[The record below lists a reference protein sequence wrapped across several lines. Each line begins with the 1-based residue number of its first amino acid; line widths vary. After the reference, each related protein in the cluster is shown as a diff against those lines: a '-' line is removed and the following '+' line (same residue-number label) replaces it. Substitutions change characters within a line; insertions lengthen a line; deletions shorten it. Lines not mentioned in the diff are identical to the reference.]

1 ALGVDGFQA
10 GAGVVTSATLLA
22 NRHYG
27 TGTIMLGISLLGVKG
42 AINDIKII
50 NVVKYIDVNHE
61 ANIFAEALLKS
72 GKLDNLTG
80 PLSDSLID
88 EIVEATYHNMS
99 SDTILLGKYFVLGG
113 FFEKGKSYV
122 VSALDN
128 NYGYFNTG
136 DEIWNKL
143 SHLGDDEIFR
153 INKAFLKKAIS
164 EGKTIQ
170 LLNDPNKYLR
180 FEESFYSSEL
190 LFLEKNGYRFE
201 EIGGIY
207 YAIK

>member
-1 ALGVDGFQA
+1 GFQA

-22 NRHYG
+22 NGHYG

-50 NVVKYIDVNHE
+50 NVVKYIDVNHK

-99 SDTILLGKYFVLGG
+99 SDTVLLCKHFVLGG

-128 NYGYFNTG
+128 NYGYFHTG

-143 SHLGDDEIFR
+143 SHLGNDEIFR
-153 INKAFLKKAIS
+153 INEAFLKKAIS

-170 LLNDPNKYLR
+170 LLNDPFEHLNGLR
-180 FEESFYSSEL
+180 SFYQREL
-190 LFLEKNGYRFE
+190 EYLVENGFEFIERDGLF
-201 EIGGIY
+201 